1 MDNTRTIESV
11 QHFLVDSRP
20 LGKYDPSRNYGEPE
34 ADRYFPPMRV
44 TWVSEAAPAEQVMSF
59 DANGEAC
66 GFVRFKQDGTA
77 SGSQAGALLAS
88 EVGVALLRG
97 DAWGAAWDAPERFV
111 TVCLGARDFLAL
123 AGREDN
129 RDAAILGFSRLDA
142 AAREVLRTKVP
153 EDWAICLF
161 GAAKAVCQ

>member
-1 MDNTRTIESV
+1 MDNTPRIESV
-11 QHFLVDSRP
+11 QPFFVDSRP
-20 LGKYDPSRNYGEPE
+20 LGEFDAGRNYGEPE
-34 ADRYFPPMRV
+34 CDLYFPPTRV
-44 TWVSEAAPAEQVMSF
+44 TWVSEAAPVEQVMSF
-59 DANGEAC
+59 NANGEAC
-66 GFVRFKQDGTA
+66 GFVRFRQDGTA

-97 DAWGAAWDAPERFV
+97 DAWGASWDATERFV

-129 RDAAILGFSRLDA
+129 RDVAILGFPRLDA